1 MSKPPPNPNLTRDEI
16 RRIYAQGE
24 SAVIALVEG
33 LLHQLSEHQRALKAL
48 QERVE
53 ALENQKAKD
62 SHNSSKPPSGD
73 GFGKRTKSL
82 RTKSERRS
90 GGQQGHPGST
100 LEWIAEPDFTEVYGV
115 ETCQGCGL
123 SLSQTP
129 VQGWELSQVHELPVM
144 RLQVTEHHA
153 EVKCCPHC
161 QTLNRGKFPSG
172 IIRGVQYG
180 SALKGL
186 MVYLSDYQLLPSQ
199 RIIELLCDVL
209 GCSISEGTLHNARQ
223 RCFEE
228 LKPME
233 RQIIESIQTSS
244 VAHFDETGARV
255 KGKLFWLH
263 VASSDRLTY
272 YCMHGKRGQ
281 IAMDEMNILPHFK
294 GVSVHDGLKSYAQ
307 YDCLHALCNAHHL
320 RELIFISER
329 YAQPWAQS
337 MIKLLLDIKKQVDE
351 SKAQGLHSLDPDAL
365 HAFEMQYQTILNE
378 GFTAN
383 PSIPSDAPK
392 SRGRPKQSPPKNL
405 LDRLQSQQSEVLRFM
420 VDFDVP
426 FDNNQAER
434 DLRMMKLK
442 QKISGGFRSLL
453 GGQFF
458 CRIRG
463 YISTLKKQRHSILA
477 QLRLVFIAKPTLPL
491 LAG

>member
-1 MSKPPPNPNLTRDEI
+1 MSKPPPKSSLTRADI
-16 RRIYAQGE
+16 QGIYTQGE
-24 SAVIALVEG
+24 AAVISLVEG
-33 LLHQLSEHQRALKAL
+33 LLHQLSEHQRALKILEA
-48 QERVE
+48 RVA
-53 ALENQKAKD
+53 ALENQSAKD

-82 RTKSERRS
+82 RTKSERPS

-100 LEWIAEPDFTEVYGV
+100 LEWIEEPDFTEIHKV
-115 ETCQGCGL
+115 EECQGCGL
-123 SLSQTP
+123 SLTQTS
-129 VQGWELSQVHELPVM
+129 VQTWETSQVHDLPPM
-144 RLQVTEHHA
+144 RLQVTEHQA

-161 QTLNRGKFPSG
+161 QTLNRGKFPLH

-199 RIIELLCDVL
+199 RTIELLSDVFGFSL
-209 GCSISEGTLHNARQ
+209 SEGTLYNARQ
-223 RCFEE
+223 RCFESLE
-228 LKPME
+228 PIE
-233 RQIIESIQTSS
+233 GQIIEAIQAAP

-263 VASSDRLTY
+263 VASSDLLTY
-272 YCMHGKRGQ
+272 YCIHDKRGQ
-281 IAMDEMNILPHFK
+281 IAIDEINILPHFK

-307 YDCLHALCNAHHL
+307 YKCLHALCNAHHL
-320 RELIFISER
+320 RELIFINER
-329 YAQPWAQS
+329 YAQPWAES
-337 MIKLLLDIKKQVDE
+337 MMKLLLDIKKQVSE
-351 SKAQGLHSLDPDAL
+351 SKAQGLLSLDSDVL
-365 HAFEMQYQTILNE
+365 DAFEIRYQTILNE

-383 PSIPSDAPK
+383 PFIPSDVPK

-420 VDFDVP
+420 HDFDVP

-453 GGQFF
+453 GGKFF

-463 YISTLKKQRHSILA
+463 YISTLKKQRHNILA
-477 QLRLVFIAKPTLPL
+477 QLKLVFMAQPTLPL
-491 LAG
+491 LAD